1 MTRIVPLPPDQV
13 PTEVRPV
20 LEFAEQTMGFTPN
33 DVLTMAHWPELLQAM
48 LPMVGVIFSPG
59 AATMELK
66 RLVATIASAAAG
78 CQYCVAHNAL
88 GLQQEGVAA
97 DKQAAIWQFDTH
109 AAFSEAERAAL
120 NYARG
125 AAQTPSA
132 VTDVDF
138 DRLKAH
144 FNDQQILELTAVI
157 ALFGFL
163 NRWNASLGTTLET
176 LPLEFAEDR
185 LSGTGWSPGVH
196 RPGAGEP

>member
-1 MTRIVPLPPDQV
+1 MTRIAPLPPDQV
-13 PTEVRPV
+13 PKEVNPV

-33 DVLTMAHWPELLQAM
+33 DVLTMARWPELLQAM
-48 LPMVGVIFSPG
+48 LPVVGVIFSPG
-59 AATMELK
+59 AVPMELK

-78 CQYCVAHNAL
+78 CQYCVAHNVL

-97 DKQAAIWQFDTH
+97 DKQAAIWEFDTH
-109 AAFSEAERAAL
+109 AVFSAAERAAL

-125 AAQTPSA
+125 AARTPSA
-132 VTDVDF
+132 VTDADF
-138 DRLKAH
+138 DRLKNH

-176 LPLEFAEDR
+176 LPLEFAEG
-185 LSGTGWSPGVH
+185 LLGESGWSPGVH
-196 RPGAGEP
+196 RPGAGES

>member
-1 MTRIVPLPPDQV
+1 MIRIAPLPPDQI
-13 PTEVRPV
+13 PAEVRPV
-20 LEFAEQTMGFTPN
+20 LEFAEQSMGFTPN
-33 DVLTMAHWPELLQAM
+33 DVLTMARWPELLQAM

-59 AATMELK
+59 AVPMELK

-97 DKQAAIWQFDTH
+97 DKQAAIWEFDTH
-109 AAFSEAERAAL
+109 
-120 NYARG
+120 

-132 VTDVDF
+132 VTDADF
-138 DRLKAH
+138 TRLSEYFDDRE
-144 FNDQQILELTAVI
+144 ILELTAVI

-176 LPLEFAEDR
+176 LPMEFAETALGSR
-185 LSGTGWSPGVH
+185 GWTAGVH
-196 RPGAGEP
+196 DPAESGA